1 MLDELYSMHYY
12 ISSAAIAVISIGN
25 AFYLSWRNKWKRA
38 RREDLLHPYISDK
51 APDGGDIA
59 WVELGDQHPDFEYAL

>member
-1 MLDELYSMHYY
+1 MRHY